1 MPRITNA
8 LNSPFL
14 ISITSVIVSGIV
26 ALGASTLFAQF
37 VTRNKKIGIISRKEV
52 IYEK

>member
-26 ALGASTLFAQF
+26 ALGASTLFARF
-37 VTRNKKIGIISRKEV
+37 VTRNKKNRNYFSKGGDI
-52 IYEK
+52 